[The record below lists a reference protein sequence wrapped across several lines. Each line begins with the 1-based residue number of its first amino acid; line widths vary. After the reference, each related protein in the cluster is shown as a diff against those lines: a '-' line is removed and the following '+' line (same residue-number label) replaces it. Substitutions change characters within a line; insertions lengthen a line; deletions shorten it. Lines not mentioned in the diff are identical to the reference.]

1 MTYNA
6 FLNALNACSQGQ
18 VHFNQGL
25 IYAFLFRKKWYPL
38 RAIVNYANQTNHLT
52 KDQSQR
58 EFIGLLTNVKIR
70 ECNLPINLQFN

>member
-1 MTYNA
+1 M
-6 FLNALNACSQGQ
+6 LRLQGQ

-52 KDQSQR
+52 KTKVKGS
-58 EFIGLLTNVKIR
+58 LLV
-70 ECNLPINLQFN
+70 C